1 MNLGSMILAA
11 RLAEKTVSAVLPGG
25 GNSMK
30 RGRPWGD
37 TRAAAPSKGEERE
50 GGRHQRE
57 AEDDDD
63 NDADADDDDE
73 EEEQDEDGE
82 DNTHGEDG
90 ASGAPGPAAPK
101 RSRGEPMEMPSNRA
115 VSRFRNI
122 LAVPKKVRRDPRF
135 DPASGELKDAGFRHS
150 YAFLDEYREKELRQ
164 VKKELGRCKDVDR
177 KKELQGEVTRLQ
189 QALSEGAR
197 REGIKAAHKEGM
209 KGTQEA
215 VAGGAKPFF
224 PKRRDLK
231 ELDAVEQFKALEASG
246 GAAAVEK
253 ALKKRREKMSKKDR
267 TKLPQ
272 RGGRY

>member
-1 MNLGSMILAA
+1 
-11 RLAEKTVSAVLPGG
+11 V
-25 GNSMK
+25 
-30 RGRPWGD
+30 
-37 TRAAAPSKGEERE
+37 GEERE
-50 GGRHQRE
+50 GRSERE
-57 AEDDDD
+57 RGGEREDGNDDEDEDDDD
-63 NDADADDDDE
+63 DDDE
-73 EEEQDEDGE
+73 GGGEEEDGE
-82 DNTHGEDG
+82 GGHNQGG
-90 ASGAPGPAAPK
+90 GAPGPTAPK

-115 VSRFRNI
+115 VSRFRNV

-135 DPASGELKDAGFRHS
+135 DPASGELKDTGFRHS
-150 YAFLDEYREKELRQ
+150 YAFLDEYREKELRL

-197 REGIKAAHKEGM
+197 RDGIKAAHKEGM

-267 TKLPQ
+267 TKLPP
-272 RGGRY
+272 REGGRY